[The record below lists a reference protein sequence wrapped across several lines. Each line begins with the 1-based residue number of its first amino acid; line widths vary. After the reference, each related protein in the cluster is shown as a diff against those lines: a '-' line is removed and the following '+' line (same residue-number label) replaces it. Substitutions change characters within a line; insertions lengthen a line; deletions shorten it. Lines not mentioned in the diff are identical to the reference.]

1 MKQDSANKSFF
12 LSRQKIKLS
21 KCTASYICNRYAMLL
36 FRSMNVPINAI
47 ESCRRF
53 YDHLAN
59 AFLTTTLALWTMER
73 SANINQQDWNLKRD
87 VKEFRKTPDSL
98 DNPINI
104 SLREFVSTFA
114 TVLTPIFDLILKP
127 IRQIAAAFHHL
138 FIDILACP
146 DCVARKRIKRDA
158 NAYVYRDAFTG
169 GPSIT
174 GRYCVPANRT
184 IYGA

>member
-1 MKQDSANKSFF
+1 MPSKVVGFTIISLTRF
-12 LSRQKIKLS
+12 LRRRLLYGRWNDRQ
-21 KCTASYICNRYAMLL
+21 
-36 FRSMNVPINAI
+36 
-47 ESCRRF
+47 
-53 YDHLAN
+53 
-59 AFLTTTLALWTMER
+59 
-73 SANINQQDWNLKRD
+73 INQQDWNLKRD

-114 TVLTPIFDLILKP
+114 TVLTPIFGLILKP